1 MATNISDFKDTT
13 SVWLCVTCGA
23 LNCGRS
29 FLFQIKTQ
37 PPYECGDLA
46 TEICHECLQLRHAT
60 RYVAAHGL
68 KHKEKTKTHSVCME
82 TKQLSVFCYDCDE
95 FVINDTSDK

>member
-1 MATNISDFKDTT
+1 MGHSTVAGPFFSK
-13 SVWLCVTCGA
+13 SR
-23 LNCGRS
+23 LNLLS
-29 FLFQIKTQ
+29 
-37 PPYECGDLA
+37 YV
-46 TEICHECLQLRHAT
+46 EICHEFLLLRHLT